1 MKREEY
7 RGMDY
12 TRAEEMTRKLT
23 RNGGLLGYS
32 PEQARLLLRVLR
44 TLSHGRAVSGTGLDA
59 FADDLGWARAEAH
72 AFLRPLTERDAAA
85 RIVGVLGLSLA
96 EHPHGFTVDGHRM
109 STCCAEDTL
118 FLPALLGQTATVES
132 ASPLSRDPIRLT
144 VGPEGVQAVTP
155 PETVVSIA
163 LVDPDQAGFGSVE
176 AIWMTFCHLSRLE
189 TSSARCRGGS
199 TVGSTVR
206 GRSPNLRCRRCE
218 RPRPS

>member
-1 MKREEY
+1 
-7 RGMDY
+7 MDY
-12 TRAEEMTRKLT
+12 TRAEEMARKLT

-44 TLSHGRAVSGTGLDA
+44 TLAQGRAVSGTDLDA

-72 AFLRPLTERDAAA
+72 TFLRPLTERDAAD

-109 STCCAEDTL
+109 STWCAEDTL

-163 LVDPDQAGFGSVE
+163 LVDPDQAVFGSVE
-176 AIWMTFCHLSRLE
+176 AMWMTFCHHIHFFKSRE
-189 TSSARCRGGS
+189 EAARWAA
-199 TVGSTVR
+199 
-206 GRSPNLRCRRCE
+206 GREDLAILTPDEGYRIGRQLVSRFLAAAG
-218 RPRPS
+218 